1 MNEII
6 MKEYY
11 DDMLNEI
18 FGTIKICGYE
28 YSASRAL
35 YRVDEIA
42 YRVGMN
48 DYESILREAHEEDGS
63 YADLFGDEEE

>member
-28 YSASRAL
+28 Y
-35 YRVDEIA
+35 
-42 YRVGMN
+42 
-48 DYESILREAHEEDGS
+48 RE
-63 YADLFGDEEE
+63 